1 MKDPRATK
9 QILGIEVYRDGKNG
23 KLWLSHVYG
32 EDIDELQYEQ
42 CDLLENIP
50 LTFHC
55 KIFSSLFRGSKEE
68 NDYVSHVPYVNEMFK
83 YFTCNWCCQSTHG
96 KTT

>member
-9 QILGIEVYRDGKNG
+9 QILDIEVYRDGKNG

-42 CDLLENIP
+42 CDLLVNIP

-55 KIFSSLFRGSKEE
+55 NLSSSLFHGSKEE
-68 NDYVSHVPYVNEMFK
+68 NDYMSCVQYNRNVDVCDENVQIFHM
-83 YFTCNWCCQSTHG
+83 
-96 KTT
+96 